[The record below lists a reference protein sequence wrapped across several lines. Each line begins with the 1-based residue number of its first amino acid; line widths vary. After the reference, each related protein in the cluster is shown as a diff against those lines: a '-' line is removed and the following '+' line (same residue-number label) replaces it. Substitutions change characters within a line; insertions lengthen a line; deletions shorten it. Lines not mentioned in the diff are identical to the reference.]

1 MARLE
6 CEVLP
11 ARKRRGAAPQASGG
25 WMGTVG
31 GLMDANRCGGT
42 ATVVSGV
49 RETGSSWDKPFMV
62 TLLSIL
68 DAEPARGVD

>member
-6 CEVLP
+6 CEVLRESD
-11 ARKRRGAAPQASGG
+11 AEPQASGG

-31 GLMDANRCGGT
+31 GLMDANQRGGT

-49 RETGSSWDKPFMV
+49 RETRSSWEKPFTV

-68 DAEPARGVD
+68 VAEPARGVD